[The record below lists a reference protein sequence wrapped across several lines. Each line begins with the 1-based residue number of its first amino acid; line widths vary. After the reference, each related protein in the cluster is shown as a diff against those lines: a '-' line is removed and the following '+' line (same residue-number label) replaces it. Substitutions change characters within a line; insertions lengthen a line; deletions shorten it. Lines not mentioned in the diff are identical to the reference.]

1 MTSDGGTLF
10 NDTRSHGCRRKKARS
25 KQVFKPY
32 SQHQVLLLPPS
43 LEEFIPEN
51 HLVRV
56 VNRTIDG
63 LNIDPL
69 VASYKG
75 GGTSAYHPLML
86 LKVLVYA
93 YLSKIYASRRIA
105 KALRED
111 VNFMWLSGM
120 QRPDFRTI
128 NEFRSSR
135 LKETIEEVFGSMVLF
150 LLDHGYI
157 DLRQY
162 FVDGT
167 KLRAD
172 NNKHKIVWAKNTK
185 RYKEKAQQK
194 IKELLQEIERVN
206 DEENQRYGDHDL
218 EELGEHSTLTSDDVK
233 EQIARLNQTLQK
245 STPAKGT
252 AKLLKELQTKHLP
265 KLEKYEQQEQTLAGR
280 NSYAKTD
287 TDATAFRTKDGQL
300 LPAYNVLIGTQ
311 QQFIVNYSFHQKK
324 GSETDG
330 FIAHMEHLHQLVERY
345 PALAMGD
352 STYGSEE
359 NYAFLAQHQ
368 IGNYLKYNTFDLEHK
383 KRYRSNPYRKENFAY
398 EAASDT
404 YRCPQGR
411 PVAFKQVKRTT
422 TDSGYQ
428 STARVY
434 QCVDCHACPVA
445 SQCKR
450 GEGDRTIQI
459 NPTLEAYRAQAWAN
473 LHSEQGIALR
483 KQRGIDV
490 EPPFGD
496 IKFNQGYQRCRL
508 RGQPKVNVEVGLLS
522 IAHNTKKISSWDD
535 TTGSCMNE
543 SLGEPLLHD
552 ADCPVTDL
560 RLSIVKELFGRPRDL
575 DPAVRNRNYDS
586 IALTDPARMY
596 WERNRSFGNC
606 SGGGIR
612 TPDTRIMIPL
622 L

>member
-1 MTSDGGTLF
+1 MTNSLF
-10 NDTRSHGCRRKKARS
+10 NEPALQRRPRKKAKS

-32 SQHQVLLLPPS
+32 RQQQVMLLPPS
-43 LEEFIPEN
+43 LEEMIPEN

-56 VNRTIDG
+56 LNRTIDG
-63 LNIDPL
+63 LNVEAL
-69 VASYKG
+69 VATYKG

-93 YLSKIYASRRIA
+93 YLSKVYASRRIA

-135 LKETIEEVFGSMVLF
+135 LKEVIDEVFGSMVLF
-150 LLDHGYI
+150 LLGHGYI
-157 DLRQY
+157 DLQQY

-172 NNKHKIVWAKNTK
+172 SNRHKIVWAKNTK

-194 IKELLQEIERVN
+194 IKELLQEIERIN
-206 DEENQRYGDHDL
+206 EEENERYGDNDL
-218 EELGEHSTLTSDDVK
+218 EELGEHSSLRSEDVK

-252 AKLLKELQTKHLP
+252 AKVLKELQTKQLP
-265 KLEKYEQQEQTLAGR
+265 KLEKYEHQEQTLAGR

-311 QQFIVNYSFHQKK
+311 RQFIVNYSFHQRRA
-324 GSETDG
+324 SETDG
-330 FIAHMEHLHQLVERY
+330 FIPHLERLHQQLGCS
-345 PALAMGD
+345 PALVMGD

-359 NYAFLAQHQ
+359 NYAFLALHQ
-368 IGNYLKYNTFDLEHK
+368 IRNYLKYNTFDLEHK
-383 KRYRSNPYRKENFAY
+383 KSYRSNPYRKENFAY
-398 EAASDT
+398 DASTDT
-404 YRCPQGR
+404 YQCPQGR
-411 PVAFKQVKRTT
+411 RITFKQIKKIT
-422 TDSGYQ
+422 TDNGYR
-428 STARVY
+428 STARLY
-434 QCVDCHACPVA
+434 QCVDCQACPVA

-450 GEGDRTIQI
+450 GEGNRTISI
-459 NPTLEAYRAQAWAN
+459 NPTLDAYRAQAWAN
-473 LHSEQGIALR
+473 LNCEEGIALR
-483 KQRGIDV
+483 KQRGVDV

-508 RGQPKVNVEVGLLS
+508 RGQAKVNVEIGLLS
-522 IAHNTKKISSWDD
+522 IAHNTKKIASWV
-535 TTGSCMNE
+535 NE
-543 SLGEPLLHD
+543 
-552 ADCPVTDL
+552 A
-560 RLSIVKELFGRPRDL
+560 
-575 DPAVRNRNYDS
+575 
-586 IALTDPARMY
+586 
-596 WERNRSFGNC
+596 
-606 SGGGIR
+606 
-612 TPDTRIMIPL
+612 PDH
-622 L
+622 

>member
-1 MTSDGGTLF
+1 MSKNLF
-10 NDTRSHGCRRKKARS
+10 NEPASSESFGASFQRQPRKKAKS

-32 SQHQVLLLPPS
+32 SQHQVMLLPPS
-43 LEEFIPEN
+43 LEEFIPEQ

-63 LNIDPL
+63 LNVNPL
-69 VASYKG
+69 LATYKG
-75 GGTSAYHPLML
+75 SGTSAYSRLSAGL

-93 YLSKIYASRRIA
+93 YLSKIYSSRRIA

-135 LKETIEEVFGSMVLF
+135 LKGVIDEVFGSMVLF
-150 LLDHGYI
+150 LLDHDYI
-157 DLRQY
+157 DLQQY

-194 IKELLQEIERVN
+194 IKELLTKIQRVN
-206 DEENQRYGDHDL
+206 DEENQRYGDNDL
-218 EELGEHSTLTSDDVK
+218 EELGEHSTVTSDDVK
-233 EQIARLNQTLQK
+233 EQVARLNETLQSKTPPK
-245 STPAKGT
+245 STVKPACSSRLRLAEAERTGRAVK
-252 AKLLKELQTKHLP
+252 KLETKLLP

-300 LPAYNVLIGTQ
+300 LPAYNLLIGTQ
-311 QQFIVNYSFHQKK
+311 RQFIVNYSFHQKRA
-324 GSETDG
+324 SETDG
-330 FIAHMEHLHQLVERY
+330 LTHHMERLHQQLGCY
-345 PALAMGD
+345 PALVMGD
-352 STYGSEE
+352 SAYGSEE
-359 NYAFLAQHQ
+359 NYAFLAQRQ
-368 IGNYLKYNTFDLEHK
+368 IGNYLKYNTFHLEQ
-383 KRYRSNPYRKENFAY
+383 KRSYRADPYRKENFAFD
-398 EAASDT
+398 AATDT

-411 PVAFKQVKRTT
+411 RLTFKQVKQIT
-422 TDSGYQ
+422 TDNGYLT
-428 STARVY
+428 TARLY
-434 QCVDCHACPVA
+434 QCESCHGCPVA

-450 GEGDRTIQI
+450 GKGDRTIQI

-473 LHSEQGIALR
+473 LNSEDGIALR
-483 KQRGIDV
+483 KQRGVDV

-508 RGQPKVNVEVGLLS
+508 RGQAKVNVEIGLLS
-522 IAHNTKKISSWDD
+522 IAHNTKKIASWV
-535 TTGSCMNE
+535 N
-543 SLGEPLLHD
+543 
-552 ADCPVTDL
+552 
-560 RLSIVKELFGRPRDL
+560 
-575 DPAVRNRNYDS
+575 
-586 IALTDPARMY
+586 
-596 WERNRSFGNC
+596 
-606 SGGGIR
+606 
-612 TPDTRIMIPL
+612 
-622 L
+622 

>member
-1 MTSDGGTLF
+1 MSKNLF
-10 NDTRSHGCRRKKARS
+10 DEPASPESFGASVQRRPRKKAKS

-32 SQHQVLLLPPS
+32 RQQQVMLLPPS
-43 LEEFIPEN
+43 LEELIPEN

-56 VNRTIDG
+56 LNRTIDG
-63 LNIDPL
+63 LNVEAL
-69 VASYKG
+69 VATYKG

-135 LKETIEEVFGSMVLF
+135 LKEVIDEVFGSMVLF
-150 LLDHGYI
+150 LLGHGYI
-157 DLRQY
+157 DLQQY

-185 RYKEKAQQK
+185 RYKEKVQQK
-194 IKELLQEIERVN
+194 IKELLSEIERAN
-206 DEENQRYGDHDL
+206 DEENQRYGDNDL

-233 EQIARLNQTLQK
+233 EQVTRLNETLQ
-245 STPAKGT
+245 STTTKRAVK
-252 AKLLKELQTKHLP
+252 KLQRTLLP

-311 QQFIVNYSFHQKK
+311 RQFIVNYSFHQKK

-330 FIAHMEHLHQLVERY
+330 FIPHVSRLHELLGLS
-345 PALAMGD
+345 PALVMGD
-352 STYGSEE
+352 CAYGSEE
-359 NYAFLAQHQ
+359 NYAFLALHQ

-383 KRYRSNPYRKENFAY
+383 KSYRTNPYRKENFAY
-398 EAASDT
+398 DASTDT

-411 PVAFKQVKRTT
+411 GVEFKQVKHIT
-422 TDSGYQ
+422 TDNGYR
-428 STARVY
+428 STVRLY
-434 QCVDCHACPVA
+434 QCVNCQACPVA

-450 GEGDRTIQI
+450 GEGNRTIYV

-473 LHSEQGIALR
+473 LHSEEGIALR
-483 KQRGIDV
+483 KQRGVDV

-496 IKFNQGYQRCRL
+496 VKFNQGYHRLRL
-508 RGQPKVNVEVGLLS
+508 RGQAKVNVEIGLLS
-522 IAHNTKKISSWDD
+522 IAHNTKKIASWSD
-535 TTGSCMNE
+535 T
-543 SLGEPLLHD
+543 
-552 ADCPVTDL
+552 
-560 RLSIVKELFGRPRDL
+560 FGCH
-575 DPAVRNRNYDS
+575 VN
-586 IALTDPARMY
+586 
-596 WERNRSFGNC
+596 
-606 SGGGIR
+606 
-612 TPDTRIMIPL
+612 
-622 L
+622 

>member
-10 NDTRSHGCRRKKARS
+10 NEPRILRDEPSRSHGRRRKKAKS
-25 KQVFKPY
+25 TQVFKPY
-32 SQHQVLLLPPS
+32 TQHQVMLLPPS
-43 LEEFIPEN
+43 LEELIPET

-56 VNRTIDG
+56 LNRTIDG
-63 LNIDPL
+63 LDIDPL

-93 YLSKIYASRRIA
+93 YLSKIYSSRRIA

-111 VNFMWLSGM
+111 VNFMWLAGM

-135 LKETIEEVFGSMVLF
+135 LKGVVDSVFGSMVLF

-157 DLRQY
+157 DLQQY

-172 NNKHKIVWAKNTK
+172 SNKHKIVWAKNTK

-194 IKELLQEIERVN
+194 ITEVLSEIERVN
-206 DEENQRYGDHDL
+206 DEENQRYGDNDL
-218 EELGEHSTLTSDDVK
+218 GELGEHSTLTSDDVK
-233 EQIARLNQTLQK
+233 EQVARLNATLQSK
-245 STPAKGT
+245 TPAKPARPAGGRT
-252 AKLLKELQTKHLP
+252 ARVIKELQRKLLP

-287 TDATAFRTKDGQL
+287 PDATAFRMKDGQL

-311 QQFIVNYSFHQKK
+311 QQFIVNYSFHQKR

-330 FIAHMEHLHQLVERY
+330 FTAHMDHLHQLLGRY
-345 PALAMGD
+345 PVLAMGD

-359 NYAFLAQHQ
+359 NYAFLAQYQ

-383 KRYRSNPYRKENFAY
+383 KNYRNNPYRKENFAY
-398 EAASDT
+398 DAANDT
-404 YRCPQGR
+404 YRCPRGR
-411 PVAFKQVKRTT
+411 PVAFKQVKHTT
-422 TDSGYQ
+422 TDNGYQ
-428 STARVY
+428 STARLY
-434 QCVDCHACPVA
+434 HCVDCQACPVA

-450 GEGDRTIQI
+450 GEGNRTIQI

-483 KQRGIDV
+483 KQRGMDV

-522 IAHNTKKISSWDD
+522 IAHNTKKISSWGD
-535 TTGSCMNE
+535 TTGSCVN
-543 SLGEPLLHD
+543 
-552 ADCPVTDL
+552 
-560 RLSIVKELFGRPRDL
+560 
-575 DPAVRNRNYDS
+575 
-586 IALTDPARMY
+586 
-596 WERNRSFGNC
+596 
-606 SGGGIR
+606 
-612 TPDTRIMIPL
+612 
-622 L
+622 